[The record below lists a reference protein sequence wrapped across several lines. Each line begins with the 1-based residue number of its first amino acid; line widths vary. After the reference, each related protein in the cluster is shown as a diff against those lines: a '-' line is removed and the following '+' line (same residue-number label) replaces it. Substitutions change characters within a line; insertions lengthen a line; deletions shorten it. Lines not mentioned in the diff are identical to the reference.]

1 MIFVSLLAVVMIL
14 VMVTML
20 GLKKRCGKAEMY
32 RPVYS
37 GHSQTGDM
45 YQHQPLNI
53 SYIDLYSHCNPATGD
68 NHKLMV
74 AANEVSRHQTFCCKL
89 TFYKLLFRL
98 GEILPRTILVD

>member
-1 MIFVSLLAVVMIL
+1 MVSLIFVSLLAVVMIL

-37 GHSQTGDM
+37 GGQPGGPDM

-68 NHKLMV
+68 NHKLLV
-74 AANEVSRHQTFCCKL
+74 AANSEVSRYRKL
-89 TFYKLLFRL
+89 DIFLKIDCVGWERRHNQ
-98 GEILPRTILVD
+98 G

>member
-1 MIFVSLLAVVMIL
+1 MSLIFVSLLAVVMIL

-37 GHSQTGDM
+37 GHSVSQANDM

-68 NHKLMV
+68 NHKLLV
-74 AANEVSRHQTFCCKL
+74 AANSEVSRYRKLDIFQKL
-89 TFYKLLFRL
+89 T
-98 GEILPRTILVD
+98 P